1 MQTSNSKM
9 DPTKTPKVSGPKEFP
24 INARYANL
32 SQWSVPETNDKESEL
47 LYLQVKNEII
57 AREGALLRVKN
68 VVKSL
73 DTYYW
78 KYALMRVKMADIK
91 LRRTINE
98 EQVMARCIQIQRV
111 QAELTVAI
119 AHVRGSSIAVL
130 EAVKAWRECLAASKA
145 TKTIPTVSVFW
156 GDKNYLHKMVTD
168 ITDSFNF
175 PTIRLWL
182 GFDLNPLMLPPVH
195 MGDPSGFSAKARW
208 ESEHYSH
215 FNVWLKKRTPWLVKL
230 ERAQQVSTPFPSSA
244 PSPSQCP
251 LSLRPQATPL

>member
-1 MQTSNSKM
+1 MQSSRSDSTKVSN
-9 DPTKTPKVSGPKEFP
+9 VSGPKAFP

-32 SQWSVPETNDKESEL
+32 SQWFVPETNDKESEL

-73 DTYYW
+73 ESAYW
-78 KYALMRVKMADIK
+78 KYALKRVKMGDLK

-98 EQVMARCIQIQRV
+98 EQVTARRIQVQKL
-111 QAELTVAI
+111 QAELSVAI
-119 AHVRGSSIAVL
+119 AHVRGSSVAVL

-168 ITDSFNF
+168 INDAFNC

-182 GFDLNPLMLPPVH
+182 GFDINPLMLPPVH
-195 MGDPSGFSAKARW
+195 IGDPQGYSAKARW
-208 ESEHYSH
+208 ENEHYAHYITWSQ
-215 FNVWLKKRTPWLVKL
+215 KRAPWLVKL
-230 ERAQQVSTPFPSSA
+230 ERAQQVSYPY
-244 PSPSQCP
+244 
-251 LSLRPQATPL
+251 